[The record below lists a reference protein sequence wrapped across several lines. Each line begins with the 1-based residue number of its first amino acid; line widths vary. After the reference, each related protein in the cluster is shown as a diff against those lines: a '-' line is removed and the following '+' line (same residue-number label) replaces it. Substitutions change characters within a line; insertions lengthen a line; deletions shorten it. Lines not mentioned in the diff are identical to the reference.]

1 MPSIRVK
8 SERAFVTKQHSTS
21 TFRTRFNWRLWVV
34 LGALTEL
41 FLIYVA
47 RWWAPSPVTYFLA
60 VLFLPVMVLTG
71 FWSSKYFK
79 LLQLNLELAR
89 RADQNLQELSHFF
102 ETATA
107 VSNLTKLGEDLG
119 TLTLK
124 LAELLDVEMCGF
136 FLYQDGLEALI
147 APAPPSGMRESR
159 LFNQMRLNQLRFS
172 ANASTLI
179 GRVFVTQQPVIIA
192 DCLHDIEAGQ
202 LLPQTFGYHDL
213 LLVPLG
219 SGGRPL
225 GVLMLANKR
234 NGEFSGNYDVK
245 LAASLGAEVAVSLE
259 NTFLFEQT
267 RQQALR
273 LDASMEMLRQVS
285 QALTATTV
293 GPTALLQGVAR
304 AVVSVSGAAS
314 CLITLSQSGNPAQQ
328 AIEVG
333 EGANP
338 RRNAVTPAA
347 PGLVTQVVIEQ
358 RPVFSEDIQLD
369 GRFPLDPFAQQSGW
383 RAALGLPMFLEREFV
398 GTVSVYF
405 LDVRPFDATLMQV
418 LQILA
423 NQAAV
428 ALDNARRFQRERQ
441 TIEMLQRAN
450 LELQEADRMKSE
462 FLTNMSHELRT
473 PLNAII
479 GFSEIIRTTPE
490 LSEAERE
497 EFAGTIH
504 TSGRRLLK
512 LINDI
517 LELTHIQ
524 AGRLELHPAPCLLAE
539 AVDAALSENASAAN
553 QKELTVS
560 SQVDR
565 AMQVVFDPRSLRHI
579 VHNLVNN
586 AIKFTPHHG
595 TVVISA
601 SEGAPG
607 TIVEVRDTGI
617 GIKPEDQQRLFEEFR
632 QVDGSTSRG
641 YEGVGLGLALSKRL
655 VELQGGQIWVQS
667 APGRG
672 SIFRFLIPRL
682 PALAPPP
689 PATLLQGPL
698 GRVA

>member
-1 MPSIRVK
+1 
-8 SERAFVTKQHSTS
+8 
-21 TFRTRFNWRLWVV
+21 VV

-47 RWWAPSPVTYFLA
+47 RWWAPSPITYFLA
-60 VLFLPVMVLTG
+60 VLFLPVMLLTG
-71 FWSSKYFK
+71 FWSFKYFK
-79 LLQLNLELAR
+79 LVQQNLELSR

-102 ETATA
+102 EVATA
-107 VSNLTKLGEDLG
+107 VSNLTKLGEDLE
-119 TLTLK
+119 TLTTK

-136 FLYQDGLEALI
+136 FLYQDGLGALI
-147 APAPPSGMRESR
+147 APAAPSGMRESR
-159 LFNQMRLNQLRFS
+159 LFNQMRLNQLRFG

-179 GRVFVTQQPVIIA
+179 GRVFVTQQPTIIA

-202 LLPQTFGYHDL
+202 LLPQTFGYRDL

-219 SGGRPL
+219 AGGRPL

-234 NGEFSGNYDVK
+234 HGEFSGNFDVK

-259 NTFLFEQT
+259 NTFLFEET

-293 GPTALLQGVAR
+293 GPTALLQGVAQ
-304 AVVSVSGAAS
+304 ALIGVSGAAS
-314 CLITLSQSGNPAQQ
+314 CLITLTQSGNPAEQ
-328 AIEVG
+328 AVEVRDG
-333 EGANP
+333 GQPGVPQDKLA
-338 RRNAVTPAA
+338 RVA
-347 PGLVTQVVIEQ
+347 PGLITQVVIEQ

-369 GRFPLDPFAQQSGW
+369 GRFPVDPLAQQYGW

-405 LDVRPFDATLMQV
+405 HDVRAFDPTLMQV

-479 GFSEIIRTTPE
+479 GFSEIIRTTPD
-490 LSEAERE
+490 LSQAERG
-497 EFAGTIH
+497 EFAETIH
-504 TSGRRLLK
+504 SSGRQLLT

-517 LELTHIQ
+517 LDLTHIQ
-524 AGRLELHPAPCLLAE
+524 AGRLELHPAPCLVAE
-539 AVDAALSENASAAN
+539 AVDAALSENAAAAT
-553 QKELTVS
+553 QKELTVT

-565 AMQVVFDPRSLRHI
+565 TTQVVFDARSLRHI

-586 AIKFTPHHG
+586 AVKFTAHHG
-595 TVVISA
+595 RVTISA
-601 SEGAPG
+601 LETATG
-607 TIVEVRDTGI
+607 TVVEVRDTGI
-617 GIKPEDQQRLFEEFR
+617 GIKPEDQPRLFEEFR

-641 YEGVGLGLALSKRL
+641 YEGIGLGLALSKRL
-655 VELQGGQIWVQS
+655 VELQGGQIWVESVPGQGS
-667 APGRG
+667 A
-672 SIFRFLIPRL
+672 FRFLIPRRPL
-682 PALAPPP
+682 VAPQEPIGR
-689 PATLLQGPL
+689 APL
-698 GRVA
+698 RRAG

>member
-1 MPSIRVK
+1 VVK
-8 SERAFVTKQHSTS
+8 QDPVTKSPS
-21 TFRTRFNWRLWVV
+21 PSYARNRFNWRLWVV
-34 LGALTEL
+34 LGTLTEL

-47 RWWAPSPVTYFLA
+47 RWWAPSPATYFLA
-60 VLFLPVMVLTG
+60 VLFLPIMVLTG
-71 FWSSKYFK
+71 FWSFKYFTIV
-79 LLQLNLELAR
+79 QQNLELSH
-89 RADQNLQELSHFF
+89 RADQNLQELTHFF

-107 VSNLTKLGEDLG
+107 VSNLTRLGEDLQ
-119 TLTLK
+119 TLTAK

-136 FLYQDGLEALI
+136 FLYQEGLEALI
-147 APAPPSGMRESR
+147 APAAPSGMHESR
-159 LFNQMRLNQLRFS
+159 LFNQMRLNQLRFG

-179 GRVFVTQQPVIIA
+179 GRVFTTQQPAIIE
-192 DCLHDIEAGQ
+192 DCAHDIEAGQ
-202 LLPQTFGYHDL
+202 LLPQTFGYRDM

-225 GVLMLANKR
+225 GVLLLANKR
-234 NGEFSGNYDVK
+234 HGAFSGNYDVK

-259 NTFLFEQT
+259 NTFLFEET

-273 LDASMEMLRQVS
+273 LDTSMEMLRQVS
-285 QALTATTV
+285 QALTAVTV
-293 GPTALLQGVAR
+293 GPGSLLQGVAR
-304 AVVSVSGAAS
+304 AVIGVSSAAS
-314 CLITLSQSGNPAQQ
+314 CLITLTKSGTPSDQ

-333 EGANP
+333 EGVDP
-338 RRNAVTPAA
+338 SVHGKPLSHVS
-347 PGLVTQVVIEQ
+347 PGLVSQVVIEQ
-358 RPVFSEDIQLD
+358 RPVFSEDVQLD
-369 GRFPLDPFAQQSGW
+369 GRFPLDPLAQKYGW

-405 LDVRPFDATLMQV
+405 REVRAFDPTLMQV

-479 GFSEIIRTTPE
+479 GFSEIIRTTPD
-490 LSEAERE
+490 LSEGERN
-497 EFAGTIH
+497 EFAETIH
-504 TSGRRLLK
+504 NSGRRLLK

-517 LELTHIQ
+517 LDLTHIR
-524 AGRLELHPAPCLLAE
+524 AGRLELKPAPCLLAE
-539 AVDAALSENASAAN
+539 AVDAALSENAAAAT
-553 QKELTVS
+553 QKDLTVT

-565 AMQVVFDPRSLRHI
+565 ALQVVFDPQSLRHV

-595 TVVISA
+595 SVVINA
-601 SEGAPG
+601 VETEPG
-607 TIVEVRDTGI
+607 TVVEVRDTGI
-617 GIKPEDQQRLFEEFR
+617 GIKPDDQVRLFEEFR

-641 YEGVGLGLALSKRL
+641 YEGAGLGLALSKRL
-655 VELQGGQIWVQS
+655 VELQGGQIWVES
-667 APGRG
+667 MPGRG
-672 SIFRFLIPRL
+672 STFRFLIPRMA
-682 PALAPPP
+682 ALVRA
-689 PATLLQGPL
+689 A
-698 GRVA
+698 

>member
-1 MPSIRVK
+1 MRTVR
-8 SERAFVTKQHSTS
+8 ERPVVTRLHSAWNS
-21 TFRTRFNWRLWVV
+21 RNRFNWRLWVV
-34 LGALTEL
+34 LGTLTEL

-60 VLFLPVMVLTG
+60 VLFLPIMVITG
-71 FWSSKYFK
+71 FWSFKYFRIV
-79 LLQLNLELAR
+79 QDNLELSR
-89 RADQNLQELSHFF
+89 RADQNLQELTHFF

-107 VSNLTKLGEDLG
+107 VSNLTRLGEDLE
-119 TLTLK
+119 TLTSK
-124 LAELLDVEMCGF
+124 LAVLLDVEMCGF
-136 FLYQDGLEALI
+136 FLYQEGLEALI
-147 APAPPSGMRESR
+147 APAAPSGMRESR
-159 LFNQMRLNQLRFS
+159 LFNQMRINQLRFG

-179 GRVFVTQQPVIIA
+179 GRVFVTQQPIIIE

-202 LLPQTFGYHDL
+202 LLPQTFGYRDM
-213 LLVPLG
+213 LLVPLS
-219 SGGRPL
+219 SGGRRL
-225 GVLMLANKR
+225 GVLLLANKR
-234 NGEFSGNYDVK
+234 NGTFSGNYDVK

-273 LDASMEMLRQVS
+273 LDTSMEMLRQVS
-285 QALTATTV
+285 QALTAVTV
-293 GPTALLQGVAR
+293 GPNSLLQGVAR
-304 AVVSVSGAAS
+304 AVIGVSGAAS
-314 CLITLSQSGNPAQQ
+314 CLITLTKTAGSPADQV
-328 AIEVG
+328 IEMG
-333 EGANP
+333 EGVDP
-338 RRNAVTPAA
+338 SVHGKPLTHVA
-347 PGLVTQVVIEQ
+347 PGLVSQVVVEQ
-358 RPVFSEDIQLD
+358 RPVYSEDIQLD
-369 GRFPLDPFAQQSGW
+369 GRFPLDPLAQRYGW
-383 RAALGLPMFLEREFV
+383 RAAIGLPMFLEREFM

-405 LDVRPFDATLMQV
+405 HEVRPFDATLMQV

-490 LSEAERE
+490 LTNDERNEFSE
-497 EFAGTIH
+497 TIH
-504 TSGRRLLK
+504 TSGKRLLK

-539 AVDAALSENASAAN
+539 AVDAVLSENAAVAT
-553 QKELTVS
+553 QKDLTVTS
-560 SQVDR
+560 RIDR
-565 AMQVVFDPRSLRHI
+565 SMQVVFDPRSLRHV

-586 AIKFTPHHG
+586 AVKFTPHRG
-595 TVVISA
+595 NVVISA
-601 SEGAPG
+601 VETDRG
-607 TIVEVRDTGI
+607 TVVEVRDTGI
-617 GIKPEDQQRLFEEFR
+617 GIKTEDQRRLFEEFR

-655 VELQGGQIWVQS
+655 VELQGGQIWVES
-667 APGRG
+667 VSGKG
-672 SIFRFLIPRL
+672 STFRFLIPRR
-682 PALAPPP
+682 PALA
-689 PATLLQGPL
+689 
-698 GRVA
+698 RVA

>member
-1 MPSIRVK
+1 VRSNAGVPRQTNARTVAK
-8 SERAFVTKQHSTS
+8 EALVTKPHLLSNS
-21 TFRTRFNWRLWVV
+21 RNHFNWRLWVV
-34 LGALTEL
+34 LGTLTEL

-47 RWWAPSPVTYFLA
+47 RWWAPSPITYFLA
-60 VLFLPVMVLTG
+60 VLFLPIMVLTG
-71 FWSSKYFK
+71 FWSFKYFRIV
-79 LLQLNLELAR
+79 QENLELSR
-89 RADQNLQELSHFF
+89 RADQNLQELTHFF

-119 TLTLK
+119 TLTTK

-136 FLYQDGLEALI
+136 FLYQEGLEALI
-147 APAPPSGMRESR
+147 APAAPSGMRESR
-159 LFNQMRLNQLRFS
+159 LFNQMRLNQLRFG
-172 ANASTLI
+172 ANGSSLI
-179 GRVFVTQQPVIIA
+179 GRVFVTQQPMIID
-192 DCLHDIEAGQ
+192 DCLHDLEAGQ
-202 LLPQTFGYHDL
+202 LLPQTFGYRDM

-225 GVLMLANKR
+225 GVLLLANKR
-234 NGEFSGNYDVK
+234 NGTFSGNYDVK

-273 LDASMEMLRQVS
+273 LDTSMEMLRHVS
-285 QALTATTV
+285 QALTAVTV
-293 GPTALLQGVAR
+293 GPSSLLRGVAN
-304 AVVSVSGAAS
+304 AVIGVSGAAS
-314 CLITLSQSGNPAQQ
+314 CLITLTKDGAPSDQV
-328 AIEVG
+328 IEVG
-333 EGANP
+333 EGVDPGVHGKSLATVS
-338 RRNAVTPAA
+338 A
-347 PGLVTQVVIEQ
+347 GLVTQVVTEQ

-369 GRFPLDPFAQQSGW
+369 GRFPLDPLARQYGW
-383 RAALGLPMFLEREFV
+383 RAGLGLPMFLEREFV

-405 LDVRPFDATLMQV
+405 HEVRPFDATLMQV

-490 LSEAERE
+490 LSEGERN
-497 EFAGTIH
+497 EFAETIH
-504 TSGRRLLK
+504 NSGRRLLK

-524 AGRLELHPAPCLLAE
+524 AGRLELHPSPCVLAE
-539 AVDAALSENASAAN
+539 AVDAALSENAAAAT
-553 QKELTVS
+553 QKELTVTS
-560 SQVDR
+560 RVDR
-565 AMQVVFDPRSLRHI
+565 SLHVVFDPQSLRHV

-586 AIKFTPHHG
+586 AVKFTPERG

-601 SEGAPG
+601 VETEPG
-607 TIVEVRDTGI
+607 TVVEVRDSGI
-617 GIKPEDQQRLFEEFR
+617 GIKLEDQPRLFEEFR
-632 QVDGSTSRG
+632 QVDGTTSRG

-655 VELQGGQIWVQS
+655 VELQGGQIWVES
-667 APGRG
+667 MPGRG
-672 SIFRFLIPRL
+672 SAFRFLIPRL
-682 PALAPPP
+682 PILA
-689 PATLLQGPL
+689 
-698 GRVA
+698 RVA

>member
-79 LLQLNLELAR
+79 LLQLNLELSR

-102 ETATA
+102 EVASA

-119 TLTLK
+119 TLTTK

-147 APAPPSGMRESR
+147 APAAPSGMRESR
-159 LFNQMRLNQLRFS
+159 LFNQMRLNQLRFG

-179 GRVFVTQQPVIIA
+179 GRVFVTQQPTIIA

-202 LLPQTFGYHDL
+202 LLPQTFGYRDL
-213 LLVPLG
+213 L
-219 SGGRPL
+219 
-225 GVLMLANKR
+225 
-234 NGEFSGNYDVK
+234 
-245 LAASLGAEVAVSLE
+245 AAPLGAEVAVSLE

-293 GPTALLQGVAR
+293 GPTPLLQGVAQ
-304 AVVSVSGAAS
+304 ALIGVSGAVS
-314 CLITLSQSGNPAQQ
+314 CLITLTQSGNPAEQ
-328 AIEVG
+328 AVEVRDG
-333 EGANP
+333 VEP
-338 RRNAVTPAA
+338 HVPEEKLSRVA
-347 PGLVTQVVIEQ
+347 PGLITQVVIEQ

-369 GRFPLDPFAQQSGW
+369 GRFPLAPLAQQYGW
-383 RAALGLPMFLEREFV
+383 RAALGLPMYLEREFV

-405 LDVRPFDATLMQV
+405 HEVRAFDPTLMQV

-490 LSEAERE
+490 LSEAERA
-497 EFAGTIH
+497 EFAETIH

-517 LELTHIQ
+517 LQLTHIQ
-524 AGRLELHPAPCLLAE
+524 AGRLELHPA
-539 AVDAALSENASAAN
+539 S
-553 QKELTVS
+553 
-560 SQVDR
+560 
-565 AMQVVFDPRSLRHI
+565 
-579 VHNLVNN
+579 
-586 AIKFTPHHG
+586 
-595 TVVISA
+595 
-601 SEGAPG
+601 
-607 TIVEVRDTGI
+607 
-617 GIKPEDQQRLFEEFR
+617 
-632 QVDGSTSRG
+632 
-641 YEGVGLGLALSKRL
+641 
-655 VELQGGQIWVQS
+655 
-667 APGRG
+667 
-672 SIFRFLIPRL
+672 
-682 PALAPPP
+682 
-689 PATLLQGPL
+689 
-698 GRVA
+698 

>member
-1 MPSIRVK
+1 
-8 SERAFVTKQHSTS
+8 
-21 TFRTRFNWRLWVV
+21 VV

-71 FWSSKYFK
+71 FWSFKYFK
-79 LLQLNLELAR
+79 LVQQNLELSR

-119 TLTLK
+119 TLTTK

-147 APAPPSGMRESR
+147 APAAPSGMRESR
-159 LFNQMRLNQLRFS
+159 LFNQMRLNQLRFG

-179 GRVFVTQQPVIIA
+179 GRVFVTQKPTIIP

-202 LLPQTFGYHDL
+202 LLPQTFGYRDL

-234 NGEFSGNYDVK
+234 HGEFSGNYDVK

-259 NTFLFEQT
+259 NTFLFDQT

-293 GPTALLQGVAR
+293 GPNALLQGVAR
-304 AVVSVSGAAS
+304 AVIGVSGAAS
-314 CLITLSQSGNPAQQ
+314 CLITLTQSGSPADQVV
-328 AIEVG
+328 EVG
-333 EGANP
+333 EGVEQRRQAN
-338 RRNAVTPAA
+338 TLMHAA
-347 PGLVTQVVIEQ
+347 PGLVAQVVVEQ

-369 GRFPLDPFAQQSGW
+369 GRFPLDPLAQQYGW

-405 LDVRPFDATLMQV
+405 HEVRPFDATLMQV

-490 LSEAERE
+490 LSDSERA
-497 EFAGTIH
+497 EFAETIH
-504 TSGRRLLK
+504 ASGRRLLT

-517 LELTHIQ
+517 LDLTHIQ
-524 AGRLELHPAPCLLAE
+524 AGRLELHPAPCFLAE
-539 AVDAALSENASAAN
+539 AVDAALSENAAAAT
-553 QKELTVS
+553 QKELTVT
-560 SQVDR
+560 SQVSR

-586 AIKFTPHHG
+586 AVKFTPHHG
-595 TVVISA
+595 SVTISA
-601 SEGAPG
+601 VETETG
-607 TIVEVRDTGI
+607 TVVEVRDTGI
-617 GIKPEDQQRLFEEFR
+617 GVKPEDQPRLFEEFR
-632 QVDGSTSRG
+632 QIDGSTSRG
-641 YEGVGLGLALSKRL
+641 YEGAGLGLALSKRL
-655 VELQGGQIWVQS
+655 VELQGGQIWVES
-667 APGRG
+667 LPGRG
-672 SIFRFLIPRL
+672 SAFRFLIPRRA
-682 PALAPPP
+682 ALV
-689 PATLLQGPL
+689 
-698 GRVA
+698 RVA